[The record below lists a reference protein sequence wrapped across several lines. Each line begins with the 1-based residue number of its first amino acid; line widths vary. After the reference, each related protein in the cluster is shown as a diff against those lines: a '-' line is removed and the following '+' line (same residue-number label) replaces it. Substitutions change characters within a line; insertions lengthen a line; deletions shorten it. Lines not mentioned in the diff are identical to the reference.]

1 MKMTAEHYRKF
12 KEMLELTLNA
22 DTIENWRRIKDDIVT
37 KKLYT
42 KDPGTRLRWAIFNSA
57 DSLLRRKFNTS
68 RGIIDDLGLYEY
80 LNDDHIDTALKK
92 IVSEVGL

>member
-12 KEMLELTLNA
+12 KEMIELTLNA
-22 DTIENWRRIKDDIVT
+22 DTIENWRRVRDDIVEN
-37 KKLYT
+37 KLYT
-42 KDPGTRLRWAIFNSA
+42 KDPGTRLRWTIFNAA
-57 DSLLRRKFNTS
+57 DSWLRMKFNTS